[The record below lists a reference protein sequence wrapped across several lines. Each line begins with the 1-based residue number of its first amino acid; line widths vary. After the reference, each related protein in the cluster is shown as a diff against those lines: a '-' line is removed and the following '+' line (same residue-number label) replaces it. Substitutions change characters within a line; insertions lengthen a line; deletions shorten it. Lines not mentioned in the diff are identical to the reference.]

1 MPCPYF
7 EPQRVATD
15 SCHASA
21 RMPLIE
27 EYDGICHSQEEPISV
42 PPAVRF
48 RCCNH
53 GYSRGCCERLPS
65 AAEVRSCARYTVASR
80 SESTLE
86 VLCVEEQNYAP
97 LRWHSV
103 QYSIAGDSLAPHA
116 MDICLEAQLLAFC
129 RSYVKRFPG

>member
-15 SCHASA
+15 PCHASA
-21 RMPLIE
+21 RLPLIE
-27 EYDGICHSQEEPISV
+27 EYDGICHAHREPV
-42 PPAVRF
+42 NAPAAVRF

-53 GYSRGCCERLPS
+53 GYSRGGCERLP
-65 AAEVRSCARYTVASR
+65 AADIRSCARYHVVQR
-80 SESTLE
+80 SESTLD

-103 QYSIAGDSLAPHA
+103 QYLIASDSLTVETT
-116 MDICLEAQLLAFC
+116 DVCLQAQLLAFC

>member
-15 SCHASA
+15 TCHASA
-21 RMPLIE
+21 RLPLIE
-27 EYDGICHSQEEPISV
+27 EYDGNCHADTQPV
-42 PPAVRF
+42 NAPAALRF

-53 GYSRGCCERLPS
+53 GYSRGACERLP
-65 AAEVRSCARYTVASR
+65 AIEVRSCARYNVIRR

-97 LRWHSV
+97 LRWRAI
-103 QYSIAGDSLAPHA
+103 QYSIAGDSLVLDPT
-116 MDICLEAQLLAFC
+116 DVCLEAQMLAFC